1 MGPFFIEGNLNA
13 VSYEQLLRNQIV
25 PAIQALRA
33 DDFGNT
39 WFQQDGAL
47 VHYGVNVR
55 QYLNETSFDRWIGRR
70 DNLDVDSEENDEF
83 VVIPDPNNSGSEGE
97 YDSDDENLEE
107 EIPKPNIS
115 YRSTF
120 HNYSAVQKKLEPDH
134 EFSWCNSEKVCPGNV
149 ENELLLSDSVKKK
162 ICSMS
167 PVQLFELFFSK
178 EIKNYIIEAS
188 EANGLD
194 LSVQELNTFV
204 GILLLSSYNI
214 RNELREY
221 WETDPLVKCSVVSS
235 AMSRDRFCE
244 IKTKIKYSKPKDK
257 NDHDKAWKVREI
269 LNLFKTNIQQFGFFM
284 TALSVDGMMV
294 RFFGRTCLKRYL
306 PCKPDR
312 YGLKLWGLCGA
323 NGYLFNMD
331 ICCGKNDTSIGINLA
346 SCPLGSRV
354 VVQMINPLL
363 LGISKRKLLDYHLY
377 FDNYFT
383 SPDLIVH
390 LGKYG
395 LRSTGTVRKDRVK
408 VKHTFEKKAPR
419 GTFKVDHD
427 TNSGMNFITVIDS
440 KEVSVLSTAVGV
452 TRIKPIKRYSRTAK
466 DRI

>member
-1 MGPFFIEGNLNA
+1 MPSKRGLIICTTTLDPSGHDAKFIPMLVSFLPQQMSILNKYPFAPHNSQSFSPYLSGL
-13 VSYEQLLRNQIV
+13 
-25 PAIQALRA
+25 QAREY
-33 DDFGNT
+33 DD
-39 WFQQDGAL
+39 
-47 VHYGVNVR
+47 
-55 QYLNETSFDRWIGRR
+55 S
-70 DNLDVDSEENDEF
+70 DVDSEENDEF
-83 VVIPDPNNSGSEGE
+83 VVIPDPDNSGSEGE
-97 YDSDDENLEE
+97 YDSDDENLDE

-120 HNYSAVQKKLEPDH
+120 HNYSAVKKKLEPDH

-188 EANGLD
+188 EANGLN

-235 AMSRDRFCE
+235 AMTRDRFCE

-294 RFFGRTCLKRYL
+294 RFFGRTCLKQYL

-354 VVQMINPLL
+354 VVQMINPFL
-363 LGISKRKLLDYHLY
+363 LGISKRKLRL
-377 FDNYFT
+377 
-383 SPDLIVH
+383 SPLF
-390 LGKYG
+390 
-395 LRSTGTVRKDRVK
+395 R
-408 VKHTFEKKAPR
+408 
-419 GTFKVDHD
+419 
-427 TNSGMNFITVIDS
+427 
-440 KEVSVLSTAVGV
+440 
-452 TRIKPIKRYSRTAK
+452 
-466 DRI
+466 